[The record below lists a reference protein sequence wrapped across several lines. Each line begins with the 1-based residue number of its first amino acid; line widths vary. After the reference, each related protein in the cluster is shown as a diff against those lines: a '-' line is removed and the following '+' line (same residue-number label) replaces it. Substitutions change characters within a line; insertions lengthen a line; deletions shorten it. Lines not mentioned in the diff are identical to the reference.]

1 MKQEEAK
8 RAALT
13 MAKIEAAKAR
23 VEAQLEGKP
32 VAEIKV
38 EPAQQPEL
46 NLNVRLSF
54 PTLFLSFLYH
64 SLTMVKIKAAKARVE
79 AQLENIRIVEV

>member
-54 PTLFLSFLYH
+54 PFLYH

-79 AQLENIRIVEV
+79 AQLEKIRIVEV